1 MLKIEDIISGDFSAY
16 PKETQELMTRYTD
29 VLREHIKEDLIND
42 RATRMLK
49 DIDKGNETFINIL
62 TEILENGSK
71 GFNKMSTQTLLN
83 IYLENKNPEDF
94 TKLLEKV
101 NEEV

>member
-16 PKETQELMTRYTD
+16 PEDTQKQMIRYTEI
-29 VLREHIKEDLIND
+29 LREHIKEELIND
-42 RATRMLK
+42 RAERMLK

-62 TEILENGSK
+62 TEILDNGSK

-83 IYLENKNPEDF
+83 IYLDNKNQKDF
-94 TKLLEKV
+94 SNLLEKV
-101 NEEV
+101 NEEI

>member
-1 MLKIEDIISGDFSAY
+1 LLRIEDIISGDFSAY
-16 PKETQELMTRYTD
+16 PEEAQKQMIRYTEI
-29 VLREHIKEDLIND
+29 LREHIKEELIND
-42 RATRMLK
+42 RAERMLK

-83 IYLENKNPEDF
+83 IYLDNKNQEDF
-94 TKLLEKV
+94 ADLLEKV
-101 NEEV
+101 NEEI